1 MKIRSYKY
9 FFLNLALVALLTP
22 LAEGQEMSS
31 DAQLGITQ
39 FIPSEEFLY
48 RTGTSYDNRAFED
61 WLYPDIYR
69 RGPYQNFYG
78 PLGDYVFKGFD
89 AFSWHETRTTANRGE
104 VEGSN
109 LVKVRAN
116 YGGIFDANLVASE
129 MHQNW
134 AAKLLM
140 ANEIPTGLT
149 PLTMSKA
156 GFNGVRLDIQTQSLN
171 LSFLGQRPSN
181 PVTRVM
187 EGVPIEAEFP
197 KRDSDLLFG
206 AHGEVNVGALTLGAT
221 GINYHVFDSR
231 QPFFEFKGQLSSKQP
246 MPEWVVVRFA
256 DDSPED
262 KQGGAVVS
270 DIRILVN
277 GEPRPDLEPF
287 FVRINTRNPTA
298 VGRTS
303 SLTKVF
309 QPTNYPDQGTRF
321 ADVFYMMDHLE
332 GDNVSKKASVERLER
347 FVEVLPAGSFKRAD
361 GEYVVMAY
369 YDLREEP
376 YVRSVGIEA
385 LVGNDYSI
393 DVRGLYRT
401 KKRGNY
407 EGVFQVEELSD
418 ARRSRGNVRDQANLD
433 WVRMDSGVFTGRTTL
448 GLNGKWEIPGA
459 RVEWEY
465 ARNVVFR
472 QYPDGRP
479 EIRLAKDWNAIRNW
493 AGMRSD
499 SADEAYYLT
508 GHWHHGRLKVGGE
521 IFSIG
526 PNYADEILMEDNDDR
541 DRFPDGI
548 VRSSEIVG
556 GTSLGDPGADPD
568 GVFPG
573 KDKDNDGIPD
583 TNRNGNKI
591 PDYDEAFLLFDVEPD
606 EYVYGRDWNHNGVV
620 DYRENDYRLDYP
632 YTPDQRGYH
641 LFGRWHLPGGLALG
655 FGQQQ
660 ARGIA
665 FGGHNNSTYSY
676 LTFEAERAYFG
687 RVFGE
692 VLVQEVKDDIE
703 DPYETFDEF
712 MQSAEAAG
720 RGFAPQGGMYY
731 KPTKMHDLLNY
742 RDSRVWQYYVE
753 GEWSPILGT
762 LLEGNFRYEQNR
774 QREAIFADG
783 TGQGADRSK
792 LSTSVLK
799 AQYVWTPLDRWQITG
814 QWKGLWLKQT
824 RETAPVPLADLWIS
838 IPFFKARY
846 DITKRTSLQIGFQGL
861 PGLPLKERGVDREG
875 RNANMDEEVRV
886 IQLSNHSPY
895 FGYQISMNLGMMVT
909 RRHFED
915 PTRAD
920 DEQDV
925 TAAFMRV
932 FLGWDE

>member
-1 MKIRSYKY
+1 MKIRSYRY
-9 FFLNLALVALLTP
+9 FLLNLVLMALLAP
-22 LAEGQEMSS
+22 LAEGQEE
-31 DAQLGITQ
+31 ARGVQLGITQ

-48 RTGTSYDNRAFED
+48 RSGTSYDNRAFED

-231 QPFFEFKGQLSSKQP
+231 QPFFELKGQLSSKQP

-332 GDNVSKKASVERLER
+332 GDNVSRKASVERLER
-347 FVEVLPAGSFKRAD
+347 FVEVLPTGSFKRAD
-361 GEYVVMAY
+361 GNYVVMAY

-385 LVGNDYSI
+385 LVGNDYAI
-393 DVRGLYRT
+393 DV
-401 KKRGNY
+401 
-407 EGVFQVEELSD
+407 
-418 ARRSRGNVRDQANLD
+418 
-433 WVRMDSGVFTGRTTL
+433 
-448 GLNGKWEIPGA
+448 
-459 RVEWEY
+459 
-465 ARNVVFR
+465 R

-479 EIRLAKDWNAIRNW
+479 EMRLSRDWNAIRNW
-493 AGMRSD
+493 EGLRSD

-508 GHWHHGRLKVGGE
+508 GHWRRGQLEVGGE

-573 KDKDNDGIPD
+573 KDKDNDGVPD

-687 RVFGE
+687 RLFGE

-731 KPTKMHDLLNY
+731 KPTKIKN
-742 RDSRVWQYYVE
+742 
-753 GEWSPILGT
+753 
-762 LLEGNFRYEQNR
+762 
-774 QREAIFADG
+774 
-783 TGQGADRSK
+783 
-792 LSTSVLK
+792 
-799 AQYVWTPLDRWQITG
+799 
-814 QWKGLWLKQT
+814 
-824 RETAPVPLADLWIS
+824 
-838 IPFFKARY
+838 
-846 DITKRTSLQIGFQGL
+846 
-861 PGLPLKERGVDREG
+861 
-875 RNANMDEEVRV
+875 
-886 IQLSNHSPY
+886 
-895 FGYQISMNLGMMVT
+895 
-909 RRHFED
+909 
-915 PTRAD
+915 
-920 DEQDV
+920 
-925 TAAFMRV
+925 
-932 FLGWDE
+932 